1 MSYRLISLV
10 LAVLLIGA
18 AAAVAQEENLSQTY
32 YDCMEKSGGVTQN
45 MLNCIHAETE
55 RQDDRLNAVYKK
67 LMANLRKAQQER
79 LKKAQRLWIQYRD
92 ANVEFYGDPEGGT
105 LARVT
110 AASTFLQMTAD
121 RADELEAAIQ
131 E

>member
-18 AAAVAQEENLSQTY
+18 AAAVAEEENLSQTY

>member
-79 LKKAQRLWIQYRD
+79 LKKAQRFWIQYRD

>member
-1 MSYRLISLV
+1 MAYRLISLV

-18 AAAVAQEENLSQTY
+18 AVAVAQEENLSQTY
-32 YDCMEKSGGVTQN
+32 YDCMEKSGGVTLE
-45 MLNCIHAETE
+45 MLNCIQAETE

-67 LMANLRKAQQER
+67 LMAGLSKAQKQR

-92 ANVEFYGDPEGGT
+92 ANVDFYGDPEGGT
-105 LARVT
+105 LARVN
-110 AASTFLQMTAD
+110 AALTFLRMTAD

>member
-18 AAAVAQEENLSQTY
+18 AAAVAEEENLSQTY

-67 LMANLRKAQQER
+67 LMANLKKAQQER